1 MTAILENPNTTLEP
15 HRFTVQEYQKIFE
28 SGILPQ
34 QRSQLIRGEIYVKPA
49 MGKAHHDAL
58 RILGKLLF
66 KAYEDLA
73 EIICQSPIII
83 WNDSEPEPDYAL
95 IRSDFPG
102 GIPEARDVLLAIEI
116 SDSARRCVLESR
128 SDSTLKFD
136 PEKKLPDYARSSI
149 PEVWILNLLDDQ
161 LEVYREPNGEQ
172 FLQLQIFKRE
182 RAVDALF
189 APKVML
195 EWWKSI
201 D

>member
-1 MTAILENPNTTLEP
+1 MTATLENPNTTLEP

-34 QRSQLIRGEIYVKPA
+34 QRSQLIRGEIYFMAA

-136 PEKKLPDYARSSI
+136 REKKLPDYARSSI
-149 PEVWILNLLDDQ
+149 PEVWILNRGQKIYHNRGHQEGMMGLI
-161 LEVYREPNGEQ
+161 YI
-172 FLQLQIFKRE
+172 IFYILMKE
-182 RAVDALF
+182 
-189 APKVML
+189 
-195 EWWKSI
+195 I
-201 D
+201 H

>member
-1 MTAILENPNTTLEP
+1 MTATLENPNTTLEP

-136 PEKKLPDYARSSI
+136 REKKLPDYARSSI
-149 PEVWILNLLDDQ
+149 PEVWILNLLENQ

-182 RAVDALF
+182 RAVAVLF
-189 APKVML
+189 VSEVKL
-195 EWWKSI
+195 EC
-201 D
+201 

>member
-1 MTAILENPNTTLEP
+1 MTATLENPNTTLEP

-34 QRSQLIRGEIYVKPA
+34 QRSQLIRGEIYFMAA

-58 RILGKLLF
+58 RILGRLLF
-66 KAYEDLA
+66 KAYQDLA

-116 SDSARRCVLESR
+116 SDS
-128 SDSTLKFD
+128 TLKFD
-136 PEKKLPDYARSSI
+136 REKKLPDYARSSI
-149 PEVWILNLLDDQ
+149 PEVWILNLIEDQ

-182 RAVDALF
+182 RAVVALF
-189 APKVML
+189 APEVKL
-195 EWWKSI
+195 EWWKAMSEI
-201 D
+201 SNKI